1 MAGVFRN
8 VGVAVA
14 LAFLCVATW
23 PARAADAET
32 RAFEAAEKLFRDGF
46 FEAAEKRFADF
57 VARHPGVPR
66 VSQALLLQSQSA
78 LAQKKYPAAINVL
91 STNMASAAGI
101 ADQFQFQIAKA
112 QTASGQ
118 FAAAAD
124 SFARVVANY
133 TNSPLRLKATLEEAE
148 ARFELKQWARVA
160 NILENPTGL
169 FQQSAS
175 NNPAADGIIHGQLLL
190 AEALFQQGD
199 FPRAEQV
206 AAAVPEGALPSE
218 GKWRREYLRTR
229 AQFRGQKLEESLAS
243 SSNLVAVAAAT
254 RQLPLEAAAV
264 ALQGEI
270 LEALNRPEAA
280 IATYQKNQRPE
291 MPPERIRESLF
302 KIVELTIAQGRLTNA
317 LDRLQSFINEHP
329 TEAGSDVALLTLAE
343 LRLKQH
349 QLVFEAPSNTAPAA
363 ASTNLVAQALAD
375 CDRLLRDF
383 TNSAFAS
390 KAQLVRGWALL
401 ALGRTA
407 DSLAAFRGAA
417 TTLPWSESQ
426 AVARFKVADLEFQTG
441 NLTNAVRDYRRV
453 LNDYDSLQRVQLEL
467 APRARFQLL
476 QASRA
481 AQDLEAATQAMEGI
495 VADYPATGFT
505 EQTLLLFGQTVDEM
519 GHPQRAREEFSR
531 FIATFP
537 NSPLR
542 SEVELAVA
550 RTFER
555 ERQWPEAIKRYEA
568 WVTTYPTNEHL
579 PRAEWYRAVA
589 NFQAGRDTNALT
601 LFTNFVVRF
610 PTNRL
615 AARAQDWVGD
625 FYYSARPEQFALAEA
640 KYQIVYQNTNWNV
653 PELTELRYRA
663 KLKAGRA
670 ALMRPNHKDAIE
682 YFQAMIDDKDCPDS
696 LKAQASFA
704 YGDTVTDQPSAN
716 GLEKFR
722 TALTIFEQ
730 IPRFHPN
737 DSIVPRTWGR
747 MAGCFFQLGSESPE
761 NYAKALALYQKVTN
775 APGVDVSVRCQAAV
789 GIGDVQR
796 KQAELAQRAGS
807 QAEAS
812 ALLDAAMSTYLDVIY
827 GPYINEQPDP
837 MWIKEAALNAASID
851 ELRNNWSRALKLYLT
866 LTERIPSL
874 QRSEAVQRKIATAR
888 TRAALQKQ

>member
-1 MAGVFRN
+1 M
-8 VGVAVA
+8 
-14 LAFLCVATW
+14 
-23 PARAADAET
+23 
-32 RAFEAAEKLFRDGF
+32 
-46 FEAAEKRFADF
+46 
-57 VARHPGVPR
+57 
-66 VSQALLLQSQSA
+66 
-78 LAQKKYPAAINVL
+78 L
-91 STNMASAAGI
+91 STNMAAAAGI

-112 QTASGQ
+112 QVDSGQ
-118 FAAAAD
+118 LAAAAD

-133 TNSPLRLKATLEEAE
+133 TNSSLRLKATLEEAE
-148 ARFELKQWARVA
+148 ARFRLKQWARVA
-160 NILENPTGL
+160 NLLENPAGL

-175 NNPAADGIIHGQLLL
+175 NNPSADSTIHGQLLL
-190 AEALFQQGD
+190 AEALLQQGD
-199 FPRAEQV
+199 FARAERI
-206 AAAVPEGALPSE
+206 AAAVPDAALPSE

-229 AQFRGQKLEESLAS
+229 AQFLGQKLEDSLSS
-243 SSNLVAVAAAT
+243 SSNLVVVAAAT

-264 ALQGEI
+264 ALQAEI

-291 MPPERIRESLF
+291 MPPERVRESLF
-302 KIVELTIAQGRLTNA
+302 KIVELTIGQGRLTNA
-317 LDRLQSFINEHP
+317 LHTLQAFIDEHP
-329 TEAGSDVALLTLAE
+329 AEAGSDVAMLTLAE

-349 QLVFEAPSNTAPAA
+349 HLMFATSNGAA
-363 ASTNLVAQALAD
+363 STPASTNLLAQALAD

-401 ALGRTA
+401 ALGRA
-407 DSLAAFRGAA
+407 SDSLGAFRAA
-417 TTLPWSESQ
+417 AEALPWSESQ

-441 NLTNAVRDYRRV
+441 NLTNAIRNYRRV
-453 LNDYDSLQRVQLEL
+453 INDYGSLDRVQSEL
-467 APRARFQLL
+467 VPRTRFQLL

-481 AQDLEAATQAMEGI
+481 AHDLDAATQAMKGI
-495 VADYPATGFT
+495 ASDYPATGFS
-505 EQTLLLFGQTVDEM
+505 EQTLLLFGQTIDEL
-519 GHPQRAREEFSR
+519 GNPRRAREEFSR

-537 NSPLR
+537 NSRLR
-542 SEVELAVA
+542 PEVELAIA
-550 RTFER
+550 RTYER
-555 ERQWPEAIKRYEA
+555 ERQWPEAIQRYEA
-568 WVTTYPTNEHL
+568 WVATYPTNEHL
-579 PRAEWYRAVA
+579 ARAEWSRAVA

-615 AARAQDWVGD
+615 AAHAQDWVGN

-640 KYQIVYQNTNWNV
+640 KYQLVYQNWKG
-653 PELTELRYRA
+653 PELAELRYRA

-670 ALMRPNHKDAIE
+670 ALMRPNHEDAIA
-682 YFQAMIDDKDCPDS
+682 YFREMINDPACPDS

-704 YGDTVTDQPSAN
+704 YGDAVTDQPSTN

-730 IPRFHPN
+730 IPRFHQN
-737 DSIVPRTWGR
+737 DPIVPRTWGR
-747 MAGCFFQLGSESPE
+747 MAACFFQLGSESPE
-761 NYAKALALYQKVTN
+761 NYSKALALYQKVTN

-812 ALLDAAMSTYLDVIY
+812 ALLDAALSTYLDVIY
-827 GPYINEQPDP
+827 GPYIGEQPDP
-837 MWIKEAALNAASID
+837 IWVKEAALNAAAID
-851 ELRNNWSRALKLYLT
+851 ELRNNWSRALNLYLT

-874 QRSEAVQRKIATAR
+874 QRSETMQRKIAAAR